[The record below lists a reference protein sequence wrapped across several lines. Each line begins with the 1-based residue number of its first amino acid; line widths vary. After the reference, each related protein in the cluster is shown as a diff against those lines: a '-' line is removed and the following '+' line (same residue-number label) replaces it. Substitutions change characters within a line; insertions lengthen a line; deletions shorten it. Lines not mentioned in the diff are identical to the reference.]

1 MCLLA
6 ICLFSFDKCLFRP
19 SANFLIGCIYI
30 YIYIYICM
38 YFELHKLLYIL
49 NINPL
54 SITSFANIF
63 SHSVGCLF
71 IKGEINIGTRK
82 WGTLALHLHQWTNHT
97 DRTINKETEALNDI
111 LDHMDIID
119 IYMTSYMNAAEY
131 TFSSSAHGTL
141 SRIANML
148 GHKATLN
155 KFKNTEIISSILS
168 NHNIMDYK
176 STTREKLL
184 KKKKKNRYES

>member
-1 MCLLA
+1 MNLL
-6 ICLFSFDKCLFRP
+6 F
-19 SANFLIGCIYI
+19 
-30 YIYIYICM
+30 
-38 YFELHKLLYIL
+38 
-49 NINPL
+49 
-54 SITSFANIF
+54 ITLFANIF

-131 TFSSSAHGTL
+131 TFSSSVHRTF
-141 SRIANML
+141 SRIDHML
-148 GHKATLN
+148 GN
-155 KFKNTEIISSILS
+155 KTSLGKFRNADHIKCLF
-168 NHNIMDYK
+168 
-176 STTREKLL
+176 
-184 KKKKKNRYES
+184 